1 MNFEEHRAHLR
12 GVAYRMLG
20 SRSEADDAVQDA
32 WLKASR
38 ADASAVEN
46 PRGWLTTIVA
56 RVCLDMLRSRTSR
69 REDTLEAAPEL
80 AALSSAPSPE
90 FSAAV
95 LVILDKLEPV
105 ERIAFVLHDVVAMSF
120 EEIAPIVGK
129 SVAATRQ
136 LASRARRRVQGA
148 EAPELPLPTQRR
160 IVDAFIAAMRSGDIE
175 ALVSVLNGNRE
186 WAQGAIQFAK
196 AAASM
201 RPVLVEGIWIGLAFA
216 PGGTINRVLL
226 LDFDVATETVQTAEI
241 ITDPDALAVLAITD
255 LP

>member
-1 MNFEEHRAHLR
+1 VNFEEHRPHLR

-32 WLKASR
+32 WLKASK
-38 ADASAVEN
+38 ANSSTVEN

-69 REDTLEAAPEL
+69 REAALEAAPEL
-80 AALSSAPSPE
+80 AVESPAPSPQ

-95 LVILDKLEPV
+95 LVILDKLEPA
-105 ERIAFVLHDVVAMSF
+105 ERIAFVLHDVVAMPF

-175 ALVSVLNGNRE
+175 ALVSVLGGNRE

-201 RPVLVEGIWIGLAFA
+201 RPVLVEGLWIGLAFA

-226 LDFDVATETVQTAEI
+226 LDFDSTAETVLTAEI
-241 ITDPDALAVLAITD
+241 ITDPEALAVLSITD
-255 LP
+255 LS